1 MATTN
6 TNGIQFEDNSAAVID
21 ALKQAGVAWLYEAG
35 GEIEAQAK
43 RNSRVDKGK
52 TRNSFSYKV
61 DESGGKATV
70 GSPDENA
77 IWEEFGTGVHAE
89 QGNGGKTAWYVPV
102 QGYTGNKK
110 PTYQGKVVIVHGKNG
125 VDYYKTDGKKG
136 TRALFKAYESKKN
149 ALKASYQNRVK
160 GVTR

>member
-1 MATTN
+1 MAID
-6 TNGIQFEDNSAAVID
+6 GIQFEDNSAVVKD
-21 ALKQAGVAWLYEAG
+21 ALHRAGISWLHEAG
-35 GEIEAQAK
+35 GELEAQTK

-52 TRNSFSYKV
+52 TRNSFSYHV
-61 DESGGKATV
+61 DESQGECTV

-89 QGNGGKTAWYVPV
+89 QGKGRKTPWFVRV
-102 QGYTGNKK
+102 DTYTGTKK

-136 TRALFKAYESKKN
+136 TRALFTAFEQKKN
-149 ALKASYQNRVK
+149 ALKRSYENKIK
-160 GVTR
+160 GVGGS